1 MKRNLSRSQRNMVKT
16 SKNKKVNK
24 GPSATWWPNFENVK
38 KQKMDFFII
47 LTTPENM
54 KTVCATLKSQCSI
67 VIFAKIAKNWPNFS
81 FLAIILAPDQKNPN
95 FLDFLDPYT
104 CPDLGQ
110 EESQKVWS
118 TLVITLVGTL
128 VPTVLNGNASNFLWH
143 SWISILCSTNLN
155 LAILIHKTVLVTFL
169 LGSTALL
176 FFGGRLIFFWDI
188 LYNNRLNLMVT

>member
-81 FLAIILAPDQKNPN
+81 FLAIILVPDQKNPN

-104 CPDLGQ
+104 CPDLGH
-110 EESQKVWS
+110 QKKN
-118 TLVITLVGTL
+118 
-128 VPTVLNGNASNFLWH
+128 VLFLFPNHPWKYENCVCNP
-143 SWISILCSTNLN
+143 IVTMLN
-155 LAILIHKTVLVTFL
+155 CKICKNSPKLAWF
-169 LGSTALL
+169 
-176 FFGGRLIFFWDI
+176 
-188 LYNNRLNLMVT
+188 

>member
-81 FLAIILAPDQKNPN
+81 FLAIILVPDQKNPN

-110 EESQKVWS
+110 EESKKSVVNFGDHISWDSRADRLKVLKL
-118 TLVITLVGTL
+118 T
-128 VPTVLNGNASNFLWH
+128 
-143 SWISILCSTNLN
+143 SIFQ
-155 LAILIHKTVLVTFL
+155 H
-169 LGSTALL
+169 
-176 FFGGRLIFFWDI
+176 
-188 LYNNRLNLMVT
+188 

>member
-1 MKRNLSRSQRNMVKT
+1 MKRNPSRSRRNMVKT

-81 FLAIILAPDQKNPN
+81 FLAIILVPNQKNPN

-118 TLVITLVGTL
+118 TLVITLVATL
-128 VPTVLNGNASNFLWH
+128 VPTILKLSKSEFMFLQKENGFFQYIAKQGSRGYPDHSISQFLGHLGRQHNA
-143 SWISILCSTNLN
+143 
-155 LAILIHKTVLVTFL
+155 V
-169 LGSTALL
+169 
-176 FFGGRLIFFWDI
+176 
-188 LYNNRLNLMVT
+188 

>member
-1 MKRNLSRSQRNMVKT
+1 MLFTGPKPTYPEVFFSKIGVSYLSCGPLKRNSWEANWNMAKT
-16 SKNKKVNK
+16 RKNKKVNK

-81 FLAIILAPDQKNPN
+81 FLAIILVPDQKDPN

-128 VPTVLNGNASNFLWH
+128 VPTVFIIINTIVEAIFT
-143 SWISILCSTNLN
+143 TNHMT
-155 LAILIHKTVLVTFL
+155 IKTRFVSEFHATYF
-169 LGSTALL
+169 T
-176 FFGGRLIFFWDI
+176 RKIFF
-188 LYNNRLNLMVT
+188 

>member
-1 MKRNLSRSQRNMVKT
+1 MVVIEFT
-16 SKNKKVNK
+16 DLD
-24 GPSATWWPNFENVK
+24 P
-38 KQKMDFFII
+38 FII

-81 FLAIILAPDQKNPN
+81 FLAIILVPDQKNPN

-118 TLVITLVGTL
+118 TLWITLLSDFYYKYGTL
-128 VPTVLNGNASNFLWH
+128 R
-143 SWISILCSTNLN
+143 C
-155 LAILIHKTVLVTFL
+155 
-169 LGSTALL
+169 LGL
-176 FFGGRLIFFWDI
+176 
-188 LYNNRLNLMVT
+188 

>member
-1 MKRNLSRSQRNMVKT
+1 
-16 SKNKKVNK
+16 
-24 GPSATWWPNFENVK
+24 
-38 KQKMDFFII
+38 MDFFII

-81 FLAIILAPDQKNPN
+81 FLAIILVPDQKNPN

-118 TLVITLVGTL
+118 TLVITLVATL
-128 VPTVLNGNASNFLWH
+128 VPTVLKNQGLH
-143 SWISILCSTNLN
+143 SFSTKFCPIIIEIVSKIFSVLC
-155 LAILIHKTVLVTFL
+155 KVTQ
-169 LGSTALL
+169 
-176 FFGGRLIFFWDI
+176 
-188 LYNNRLNLMVT
+188 

>member
-1 MKRNLSRSQRNMVKT
+1 MKRNLSRSRRNMVKT

-54 KTVCATLKSQCSI
+54 KTVCATLQSQCSI
-67 VIFAKIAKNWPNFS
+67 VKFAKIAQNWLDFS
-81 FLAIILAPDQKNPN
+81 FLAIILVLDKENPN
-95 FLDFLDPYT
+95 FFDFLDPYT

-128 VPTVLNGNASNFLWH
+128 VPTVLIVNLFATK
-143 SWISILCSTNLN
+143 SI
-155 LAILIHKTVLVTFL
+155 A
-169 LGSTALL
+169 
-176 FFGGRLIFFWDI
+176 
-188 LYNNRLNLMVT
+188 

>member
-1 MKRNLSRSQRNMVKT
+1 
-16 SKNKKVNK
+16 
-24 GPSATWWPNFENVK
+24 
-38 KQKMDFFII
+38 MDFFII

-81 FLAIILAPDQKNPN
+81 FLAIILVPDQKNPN

-128 VPTVLNGNASNFLWH
+128 VPTVLIFFPNSYPQI
-143 SWISILCSTNLN
+143 SKISIRS
-155 LAILIHKTVLVTFL
+155 
-169 LGSTALL
+169 
-176 FFGGRLIFFWDI
+176 RLYLQAFFWSCHS
-188 LYNNRLNLMVT
+188 VTGCF